1 MAMALRG
8 TTFVVLAGLSSAA
21 IACGSTVDGSGTT
34 KPGETVAKPGE
45 TVDAKVKC
53 DPNDPKIPCFK
64 DKAEPCGA
72 DYKSGFAG
80 DELCLKPPTQGF
92 QLHVGPSLDDYSDPD
107 KLQPWILPAGGF
119 PGQGPDTN
127 WCYYMKTPNEEMVYS
142 SEYYAHMRPGS
153 HHYIMFG
160 VKGDVPDSTTPDNCS
175 MRDAQVAGGANFLSG
190 ATREVQNATMF
201 GDAPE
206 DVGLGSPMDPHQ
218 QLNMNLHF
226 VNITDHD
233 VVMELWVN
241 MIEKPADEVTTIVK
255 AIEWLGGLGMRI
267 PPHQTQVLTPAAT
280 AKCSSPADIPQV
292 RILGVTA
299 HMHAN
304 TTRVSMYHQAADST
318 EKSLIF
324 DDFNWSEPTVWLFN
338 SRLENPM
345 PNRDAQKSGSPKSGV
360 FTVSPQDKF
369 SWECEV
375 NNKTDS
381 TLTFSDKAYT
391 GEMCNVFGMY
401 ASPVAKNP
409 WNCFF

>member
-1 MAMALRG
+1 MALRG
-8 TTFVVLAGLSSAA
+8 TTLVVLAGLSSAA
-21 IACGSTVDGSGTT
+21 MACGSSGGDD
-34 KPGETVAKPGE
+34 K
-45 TVDAKVKC
+45 KVNPATGGDVLKC

-64 DKAEPCGA
+64 DKAEPCGS
-72 DYKSGFAG
+72 DYKTDFPG
-80 DELCLKPPTQGF
+80 DELCLAKPNGGF
-92 QLHVGPSLDDYSDPD
+92 QLHVGPDDYSDPD
-107 KLQPWILPAGGF
+107 KLKPWILPPGGF

-127 WCYYMKTPNEEMVYS
+127 WCYYMKTPNDEAVFT

-160 VKGDVPDSTTPDNCS
+160 VKGDVADSTIPDSCS

-206 DVGLGSPMDPHQ
+206 DQGLGSPIDPHQ

-226 VNITDHD
+226 VNITDHP
-233 VVMELWVN
+233 VLMELWVN
-241 MIEKPADEVTTIVK
+241 MVEKPADEVTNIVK
-255 AIEWLGGLGMRI
+255 AMEWLGGLGMRVPAHTSQTLKS
-267 PPHQTQVLTPAAT
+267 PPSCA
-280 AKCSSPADIPQV
+280 SPADIEEV

-304 TTRVSMYHQAADST
+304 TTRVSMYHTPAGSSSPQ
-318 EKSLIF
+318 LVF

-338 SRLENPM
+338 SSLENPQ
-345 PNRDAQKSGSPKSGV
+345 PNRDASKSGAARSGV
-360 FTVSPQDKF
+360 FTVTPQDKF
-369 SWECEV
+369 SWECV
-375 NNKTDS
+375 VDNKTDS

-401 ASPVAKNP
+401 ASPKAKNP

>member
-21 IACGSTVDGSGTT
+21 MACGSTVDENKPDDTKTT
-34 KPGETVAKPGE
+34 SAS
-45 TVDAKVKC
+45 KC
-53 DPNDPKIPCFK
+53 DPTDPKIPCFK
-64 DKAEPCGA
+64 DKAEPC
-72 DYKSGFAG
+72 DESYKTDFPG

-92 QLHVGPSLDDYSDPD
+92 QLHVGPSEDDLSDPD
-107 KLQPWILPAGGF
+107 KLTPWILPAGGF

-127 WCYYMKTPNEEMVYS
+127 WCYYVKTPNDEMFYS
-142 SEYYAHMRPGS
+142 AEYFAHMRPGS

-160 VKGDVPDSTTPDNCS
+160 VKGDVPDSTIPSSC
-175 MRDAQVAGGANFLSG
+175 AQRNAEIGGGANFLSG

-206 DVGLGSPMDPHQ
+206 DDGLGSPMDAHQ

-226 VNITDHD
+226 FNVNDYP
-233 VVMELWVN
+233 VLMELWVN

-255 AIEWLGGLGMRI
+255 AIEWLGGLNMRI
-267 PPHQTQVLTPAAT
+267 PPHVSQTLKSPAT
-280 AKCSSPADIPQV
+280 CGSPADIPEI

-304 TTRVSMYHQAADST
+304 TVRVSMYHTAPGATDR
-318 EKSLIF
+318 ELVF
-324 DDFNWSEPTVWLFN
+324 DDFSWSEPTVWLFN
-338 SRLENPM
+338 SMLKNPT
-345 PNRDAQKSGSPKSGV
+345 PDRASSKSGAAFSGV
-360 FTVSPQDKF
+360 FTVTPQDKF

-375 NNKTDS
+375 DNKTDS
-381 TLTFSDKAYT
+381 TLVFSDKAIT

-401 ASPVAKNP
+401 ASPAAKNP
-409 WNCFF
+409 WNCYF

>member
-1 MAMALRG
+1 MALRG
-8 TTFVVLAGLSSAA
+8 TTLVVLAGLSSAA
-21 IACGSTVDGSGTT
+21 IACGSSGGDDTT
-34 KPGETVAKPGE
+34 KVKPGQTGE
-45 TVDAKVKC
+45 ATEC

-64 DKAEPCGA
+64 DKAEPCDA
-72 DYKSGFAG
+72 SYKSDRG
-80 DELCLKPPTQGF
+80 DGKPFKGDDLCLRKPTNGF
-92 QLHVGPSLDDYSDPD
+92 QLHVGPDDFSDPD
-107 KLQPWILPAGGF
+107 KLAPWILPAGGF

-127 WCYYMKTPNEEMVYS
+127 WCYYMKTPNEEMVYT

-160 VKGDVPDSTTPDNCS
+160 VKGDVADSAIPDNCS

-206 DVGLGSPMDPHQ
+206 DVGLGSPVDPHQ

-226 VNITDHD
+226 VNITDD
-233 VVMELWVN
+233 PVLMELWVN

-255 AIEWLGGLGMRI
+255 AMEWLGGLGMRI
-267 PPHQTQVLTPAAT
+267 PAHTSQTLKPAAT
-280 AKCSSPADIPQV
+280 ANCTSPADIPEV

-304 TTRVSMYHQAADST
+304 TTRVSMYHTPAGST
-318 EKSLIF
+318 DKQLIF

-338 SRLENPM
+338 SMLENPM
-345 PNRDAQKSGSPKSGV
+345 PNRDASKSGATRSGV
-360 FTVSPQDKF
+360 FTVSPKDKF

-375 NNKTDS
+375 DNKTDS

-401 ASPVAKNP
+401 ASPAAKNP